1 MWPCWHEA
9 PFRESAMCPIA
20 SMVIILGLAQQHP
33 SAAASIQERKMADGI
48 DLNDFFAEAKRFFA
62 YAPS

>member
-1 MWPCWHEA
+1 
-9 PFRESAMCPIA
+9 MCPIA